1 MAAPPS
7 KLRWRLLPPSPAPAE
22 PAPRP
27 AATPA
32 PNAKAPQP
40 APHQAA
46 APTAIP
52 LPASASWHYRLRWQG
67 EDGEAWLHWEQ
78 DGERY
83 RLRLERQSGERRLP
97 TWHSEGLLD
106 ARGGLRPQR
115 FSTQNA
121 RGERRLPLPEAQVQ
135 DRLSWMLQAAALAA
149 DRGLRPGQR
158 LQLQVAGWR
167 GGVQHWELLAER
179 DEQAPQ
185 LLRLRRL
192 PPAGGALEQLL
203 WLDPAQ
209 QYRPVR
215 LRLRYDEAERWE
227 LIAR

>member
-1 MAAPPS
+1 M
-7 KLRWRLLPPSPAPAE
+7 RWRLLPPAPAVATPVPAPA
-22 PAPRP
+22 ASTAQIKP
-27 AATPA
+27 AA
-32 PNAKAPQP
+32 Q
-40 APHQAA
+40 A
-46 APTAIP
+46 APTPAQTAIA
-52 LPASASWHYRLRWQG
+52 LPPSASWHYRLRWQG
-67 EDGEAWLHWEQ
+67 EEGEAWLSWQQ

-83 RLRLERQSGERRLP
+83 RLQLQRRSSSRELP
-97 TWHSEGLLD
+97 TWRSEGLLD
-106 ARGGLRPQR
+106 ARTGLRPQR

-121 RGERRLPLPEAQVQ
+121 RGERALPLPDALSQ

-149 DRGLRPGQR
+149 SQGLRPGGR
-158 LQLQVAGWR
+158 LELRVAGWR
-167 GGVQHWELLAER
+167 GGAQSWVLLAER
-179 DEQAPQ
+179 DDEAPG

-192 PPAGGALEQLL
+192 PPDGGALEQLL